1 MKRIAILI
9 FILVLSISC
18 NLKTNPA
25 VTIDSKYIGNWTVKG
40 DGEITNFAVSSSGY
54 PSLEGKNSR
63 GENISIEYWGE
74 NALTK
79 ISYTSY
85 SFDKYTVNFKSLNEG
100 TLSYDGNIYNMTKN

>member
-1 MKRIAILI
+1 MKRVAILI

-18 NLKTNPA
+18 NLKTSPA
-25 VTIDSKYIGNWTVKG
+25 ITIDSKYIGNWTVEG

-54 PSLEGKNSR
+54 PSIKGYKDGAE
-63 GENISIEYWGE
+63 ISMSVWGE

-79 ISYTSY
+79 NSDTSY

-100 TLSYDGNIYNMTKN
+100 TLSYDSKTYNMTKN

>member
-1 MKRIAILI
+1 MKRISILI

-85 SFDKYTVNFKSLNEG
+85 SFDKYTVNFENDTKG
-100 TLSYDGNIYNMTKN
+100 TLSYDSKTYNMTKN

>member
-1 MKRIAILI
+1 MKRISILI

-79 ISYTSY
+79 ISDTSY

>member
-18 NLKTNPA
+18 NLKTSPA
-25 VTIDSKYIGNWTVKG
+25 VTIDSKYIGNWTVEG

-54 PSLEGKNSR
+54 PSIKGYKDGAE
-63 GENISIEYWGE
+63 ISMSVWGE

-79 ISYTSY
+79 NSDTSY
-85 SFDKYTVNFKSLNEG
+85 SFDKYTVNFESDTKG
-100 TLSYDGNIYNMTKN
+100 TLYYDGNTYNMTKN